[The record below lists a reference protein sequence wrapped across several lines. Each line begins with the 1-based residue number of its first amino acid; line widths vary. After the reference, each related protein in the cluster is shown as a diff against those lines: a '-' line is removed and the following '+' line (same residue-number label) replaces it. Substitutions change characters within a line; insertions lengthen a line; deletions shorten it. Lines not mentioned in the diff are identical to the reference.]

1 MEEKFIKVVGA
12 KEHNLK
18 NVSIEIPKNELVV
31 VTGLSGSGKS
41 SLVFDT
47 IYAEGQRRFIESL
60 SSYAR
65 QFLDMQDKPDVESIT
80 GLSPSIAI
88 DQKTTSRNPRSTVGT
103 VTEIYDHYRLL
114 FARVGVPYSP
124 ATGKPIKSQSASV
137 IVEKILAL
145 PKRSRIYIMA
155 PIVRGQK
162 GEFRKEMM
170 SARKQGFQRIK
181 IDGKVHDLSEVL
193 PALDKNKKHDLEII
207 VDRIVVSSDLG
218 NRVADSVETALKL
231 TEGLIYVEIVSL
243 PEDVEQESASKK
255 TDEKSKAKKSKKGEE
270 ASNREKPF
278 EGDNNEL
285 LKAKAGDIVLFSEK
299 FSCPES
305 GFTIAEIEPRLF
317 SFNSPFGACKE
328 CDGLGTEQFF
338 NTELLVEDENLTLRQ
353 GAITLWQGV
362 QERFYQQI
370 LAAMSTHYNFS
381 LDIPFKNLSDDVKN
395 KIFYGT
401 GEEEIEIR
409 IEDGLKAVK
418 VKKPFEG
425 IINNI
430 KKRYNESENESISEE
445 LTKFQSSRICNSC
458 NGYRLSEQALAVKI
472 AGLHIGEVSRLS
484 VEKSI
489 EWFEELPKHLTAT
502 QKQICERL
510 LKEITRRLGF
520 LRNVGLEYLTISREA
535 GTLSGGEAQRIRL
548 ASQIGSGLSGVLY
561 VLDEPSIGLHQ
572 SDNDKLITTLKNLR
586 DLGNS
591 VIVVEHD
598 EEMMRE
604 AEYLI
609 DVGPGAGIYGG
620 KIIAAGKPNE
630 VINHKDSV
638 TGQYLSGKKTIEIP
652 DKRRKVD
659 PKRMI
664 NLRGATL
671 NNLKNVN
678 LNLPLKIFTAV
689 SGISGGGKSSLII
702 KTLFPAL
709 DKIINK
715 AKVSAGPFTG
725 ISGYHFIDKII
736 EIDQSPIGRTP
747 RSNPCTYVGAFTFIR
762 EFYTNLPEAKA
773 RGYKVGRFSFNV
785 KGGRCET
792 CQGDGVIRIE
802 MHFLPDVYVR
812 CETCHGKRYNR
823 ETLEIRYKDKSIS
836 DVLEMTA
843 EDACNFFASMPL
855 IQEKFKSLCDV
866 GLGYIKIGQSATT
879 LSGGEAQRIKLAK
892 ELSRKS
898 TGDTLYILDEP
909 TTGLHFE
916 DISKLLKVLHKLVE
930 GGNSILVIEHN
941 LDVLKTADWLID
953 IGPCG
958 GEKGGYIVAE
968 GTPEE
973 VAKNKNSVTG
983 KYLAKILSKKS

>member
-18 NVSIEIPKNELVV
+18 NVSIEIPKNQLVV

-60 SSYAR
+60 SAYAR

-124 ATGKPIKSQSASV
+124 ATGQPIESQSASV
-137 IVEKILAL
+137 MVDKILSL
-145 PKRSRIYIMA
+145 PKKTRIYLLA

-170 SARKQGFQRIK
+170 NARKQGFQRIK
-181 IDGKVHDLSEVL
+181 VDGKVHDLNEIL
-193 PALDKNKKHDLEII
+193 PPLDKNKKHDIEII
-207 VDRIVVSSDLG
+207 IDRIVISDDLG
-218 NRVADSVETALKL
+218 NRLADSVETGLKIS
-231 TEGLIYVEIVSL
+231 EGLLYVELVGV
-243 PEDVEQESASKK
+243 PEGVKTKHKTGDV
-255 TDEKSKAKKSKKGEE
+255 
-270 ASNREKPF
+270 
-278 EGDNNEL
+278 L
-285 LKAKAGDIVLFSEK
+285 VFSEK
-299 FSCPES
+299 FSCPVS
-305 GFTIAEIEPRLF
+305 GFVIPEIEPRLF
-317 SFNSPFGACKE
+317 SFNSPFGACKH
-328 CDGLGTEQFF
+328 CDGLGTELYFS
-338 NTELLVEDENLTLRQ
+338 EDLVVEDENLSLRQ
-353 GAITLWQGV
+353 GAISVWQGV
-362 QERFYQQI
+362 QERFYQQV
-370 LAAMSTHYNFS
+370 LQAMSLHYGFS
-381 LDIPFKNLSDDVKN
+381 LDESFKNLAPEVK
-395 KIFYGT
+395 KIIFYGT
-401 GEEEIEIR
+401 GDDEVEIK
-409 IEDGLKAVK
+409 IEDGLKAIK
-418 VKKPFEG
+418 VKKTFEG
-425 IINNI
+425 VMNSL
-430 KKRYNESENESISEE
+430 KKRYLESESESMRDDLS
-445 LTKFQSSRICNSC
+445 KFQTLKTCDKC
-458 NGYRLSEQALAVKI
+458 DGHRLNEQALSVKI
-472 AGLHIGEVSRLS
+472 AGLHVGQVSRMS

-489 EWFEELPKHLTAT
+489 EWFGSLESQLTSM
-502 QKQICERL
+502 QNQIAERL
-510 LKEITRRLGF
+510 LKEVTRRLGF
-520 LRNVGLEYLTISREA
+520 LRNVGLEYLTINREA

-604 AEYLI
+604 AEYLV
-609 DVGPGAGIYGG
+609 DVGPGAGIHGG
-620 KIIAAGKPNE
+620 QIISAGLPKD
-630 VINHKDSV
+630 VINDPNSI
-638 TGQYLSGKKTIEIP
+638 TGQYLSGKKKIEIP
-652 DKRRKVD
+652 TKRRKID
-659 PKRMI
+659 PKKMI
-664 NLRGATL
+664 TLKGATI
-671 NNLKNVN
+671 NNLKNVT
-678 LNLPLKIFTAV
+678 LNLPLKIFAAV

-702 KTLFPAL
+702 KTLYPAL
-709 DKIINK
+709 NKILNK
-715 AKVSAGPFTG
+715 SKAVPGPYEALMGT
-725 ISGYHFIDKII
+725 HFIDKII

-762 EFYTNLPEAKA
+762 EFFTNLPESKS

-792 CQGDGVIRIE
+792 CQGDGLIKIE

-812 CETCHGKRYNR
+812 CDTCHGKRYNR
-823 ETLEIRYKDKSIS
+823 ETLEIKYKNKSIS
-836 DVLEMTA
+836 DILEMTA
-843 EDACNFFASMPL
+843 EDASEFFSSMPH
-855 IQEKFKSLCDV
+855 IHEKFKSLCDV

-892 ELSRKS
+892 ELSRKA

-916 DISKLLKVLHKLVE
+916 DINKLLKVLHTLVDA
-930 GGNSILVIEHN
+930 GNSILVIEHN
-941 LDVLKTADWLID
+941 LDVLKTADHIID

-973 VAKNKNSVTG
+973 VAKNKKSVTG
-983 KYLAKILSKKS
+983 KYLAKTLKA

>member
-18 NVSIEIPKNELVV
+18 NISVEIPKNQLVV

-60 SSYAR
+60 SAYAR

-103 VTEIYDHYRLL
+103 VTEIYDHFRLL

-124 ATGKPIKSQSASV
+124 TTGKPIESQSASV
-137 IVEKILAL
+137 MVDKILQL
-145 PKRSRIYIMA
+145 PKKTRIYLLA

-162 GEFRKEMM
+162 GEYRKEMM
-170 SARKQGFQRIK
+170 NARKQGFQRIK
-181 IDGKVHDLSEVL
+181 VDGKVHDLNEIL
-193 PALDKNKKHDLEII
+193 PQLDKNKKHDIEII
-207 VDRIVVSSDLG
+207 IDRIVISEDLG
-218 NRVADSVETALKL
+218 NRLADSVETALKIS
-231 TEGLIYVEIVSL
+231 EGLLYVEIVGT
-243 PEDVEQESASKK
+243 PEGVKSAH
-255 TDEKSKAKKSKKGEE
+255 
-270 ASNREKPF
+270 
-278 EGDNNEL
+278 
-285 LKAKAGDIVLFSEK
+285 KAGDFMIFSEK
-299 FSCPES
+299 FSCPVS
-305 GFTIAEIEPRLF
+305 GFTIPEIEPRLF
-317 SFNSPFGACKE
+317 SFNSPYGACKH
-328 CDGLGTEQFF
+328 CDGLGTELYFS
-338 NTELLVEDENLTLRQ
+338 EDLVVEDENLSLRQ
-353 GAITLWQGV
+353 GAILVWQGV
-362 QERFYQQI
+362 QERFYQQV
-370 LAAMSTHYNFS
+370 LAAMAAHYKFS
-381 LDIPFKNLSDDVKN
+381 LDAPFKTLPQEVKD

-401 GEEEIEIR
+401 GEDEVEIK
-409 IEDGLKAVK
+409 IEDGLKAIK

-425 IINNI
+425 VINSL
-430 KKRYNESENESISEE
+430 KKRFAESESESMRED
-445 LTKFQSSRICNSC
+445 LMKFQSLKTCDKC
-458 NGYRLSEQALAVKI
+458 HGYRLNEQALSVKI
-472 AGLHIGEVSRLS
+472 AGLHIGEVSRMSIERS
-484 VEKSI
+484 VE
-489 EWFEELPKHLTAT
+489 WFNDLPNQMTSM
-502 QKQICERL
+502 QNQIAERL

-520 LRNVGLEYLTISREA
+520 LRNVGLEYLTINREA

-609 DVGPGAGIYGG
+609 DVGPGAGIHGG
-620 KIIAAGKPNE
+620 EIISAGLPKD
-630 VINHKDSV
+630 VINDPKSI
-638 TGQYLSGKKTIEIP
+638 TGQYLSGKKQIDIP
-652 DKRRKVD
+652 TKRRKGD
-659 PKRMI
+659 PKKMI
-664 NLRGATL
+664 SLKNVTT
-671 NNLKNVN
+671 NNLKNVT
-678 LNLPLKIFTAV
+678 LNLPLKIFAAV

-702 KTLFPAL
+702 KTLYPAL
-709 DKIINK
+709 DKILNK
-715 AKVSAGPFTG
+715 AKVVPGSYDAITG
-725 ISGYHFIDKII
+725 SHLIDKII

-762 EFYTNLPEAKA
+762 EFFTALPESKS

-792 CQGDGVIRIE
+792 CQGDGLIKIE

-823 ETLEIRYKDKSIS
+823 ETLEIKYKGKSIS
-836 DVLEMTA
+836 DILEMTA
-843 EDACNFFASMPL
+843 EDASEFFSNMAH
-855 IQEKFKSLCDV
+855 IHDKFKSLCDV
-866 GLGYIKIGQSATT
+866 GLGYIRIGQSATT

-892 ELSRKS
+892 ELSRKA

-916 DISKLLKVLHKLVE
+916 DISKLLKVLHKLVDA
-930 GGNSILVIEHN
+930 GNSILVIEHN
-941 LDVLKTADWLID
+941 LDVLKTADLIID

-973 VAKNKNSVTG
+973 IAKNKKSVTG
-983 KYLAKILSKKS
+983 KYLAKILK

>member
-1 MEEKFIKVVGA
+1 MEEKFIKVTGA

-18 NVSIEIPKNELVV
+18 NVSIEIPKNQLVV

-124 ATGKPIKSQSASV
+124 ETGKPIESQSASV
-137 IVEKILAL
+137 MVDKILSL
-145 PKRSRIYIMA
+145 PKKSRIYLLA

-162 GEFRKEMM
+162 GEYRKEMM
-170 SARKQGFQRIK
+170 NARKQGFQRIK
-181 IDGKVHDLSEVL
+181 VDGKVHDLNEIL
-193 PALDKNKKHDLEII
+193 PVLDKNKKHDIEII
-207 VDRIVVSSDLG
+207 VDRVVVSDDLG
-218 NRVADSVETALKL
+218 NRLADSVETALKIS
-231 TEGLIYVEIVSL
+231 EGLLYVEIVSL
-243 PEDVEQESASKK
+243 PEG
-255 TDEKSKAKKSKKGEE
+255 AKC
-270 ASNREKPF
+270 PQ
-278 EGDNNEL
+278 
-285 LKAKAGDIVLFSEK
+285 KAGDIMVFSEK
-299 FSCPES
+299 FSCPVS
-305 GFTIAEIEPRLF
+305 GFTISEIEPRLF
-317 SFNSPFGACKE
+317 SFNSPFGACKH
-328 CDGLGTEQFF
+328 CDGLGTELYFS
-338 NTELLVEDENLTLRQ
+338 EDLVVEDENLSLRN
-353 GAITLWQGV
+353 GAIVVWQGV
-362 QERFYQQI
+362 QERFYQQV
-370 LAAMSTHYNFS
+370 LQAMALHYDFS
-381 LDIPFKNLSDDVKN
+381 LDEPFKNLSDEVK
-395 KIFYGT
+395 KIIFYGT
-401 GEEEIEIR
+401 GGEEVEIK
-409 IEDGLKAVK
+409 IEDGLKAIK
-418 VKKPFEG
+418 VKKTFEG
-425 IINNI
+425 VMNSL
-430 KKRYNESENESISEE
+430 KKRYLESESESMRDDLS
-445 LTKFQSSRICNSC
+445 KFQTLKTCDVC
-458 NGYRLSEQALAVKI
+458 HGHRLNEEALSVKI
-472 AGLHIGEVSRLS
+472 AGLHIGEVSKMS
-484 VEKSI
+484 VEKSV
-489 EWFEELPKHLTAT
+489 EWFGELVKKLTPM
-502 QKQICERL
+502 QQQISERL

-520 LRNVGLEYLTISREA
+520 LRNVGLEYLTINRQA

-609 DVGPGAGIYGG
+609 DVGPGAGIHGG
-620 KIIAAGKPNE
+620 EIISAGLPKH
-630 VINHKDSV
+630 VINDPKSI
-638 TGQYLSGKKTIEIP
+638 TGQYLSGKKQIEIP
-652 DKRRKVD
+652 KKRRKID
-659 PKRMI
+659 PKKMI
-664 NLRGATL
+664 TLKGATI
-671 NNLKNVN
+671 NNLKNVT
-678 LNLPLKIFTAV
+678 LNLPLKIFAAV

-702 KTLFPAL
+702 KTLYPAL
-709 DKIINK
+709 NKILNK
-715 AKVSAGPFTG
+715 SKVVPGPFEALMGT
-725 ISGYHFIDKII
+725 HFIDKII

-762 EFYTNLPEAKA
+762 EFFTNLPESKS

-792 CQGDGVIRIE
+792 CQGDGLIKIE

-812 CETCHGKRYNR
+812 CDTCHGKRYNR
-823 ETLEIRYKDKSIS
+823 ETLEIKYKGKSIS
-836 DVLEMTA
+836 DILEMTA
-843 EDACNFFASMPL
+843 EDAADFFASMPH
-855 IQEKFKSLCDV
+855 IHEKFKSLCDV
-866 GLGYIKIGQSATT
+866 GLGYMRIGQSATT

-892 ELSRKS
+892 ELSRKA

-916 DISKLLKVLHKLVE
+916 DINKLLKVLHTLVDA
-930 GGNSILVIEHN
+930 GNSILVIEHN
-941 LDVLKTADWLID
+941 LDVLKTADHIID

-973 VAKNKNSVTG
+973 VAKNKKSVTG
-983 KYLAKILSKKS
+983 KYLAKILK

>member
-1 MEEKFIKVVGA
+1 MEEKTIKVVGA

-18 NVSIEIPKNELVV
+18 NVSIEIPKNQLVV

-60 SSYAR
+60 SAYAR
-65 QFLDMQDKPDVESIT
+65 QFLDLQDKPDVESIT
-80 GLSPSIAI
+80 GLSPAIAI

-114 FARVGVPYSP
+114 FARIGVPHSP
-124 ATGKPIKSQSASV
+124 ETGKPIESQSASV
-137 IVEKILAL
+137 MVDKIMQL
-145 PKRSRIYIMA
+145 PKKSRIYIMA

-162 GEFRKEMM
+162 GELRKEMM

-181 IDGKVHDLSEVL
+181 VDGKIHDLNEML
-193 PALDKNKKHDLEII
+193 PVLDKNKQHDIEII
-207 VDRIVVSSDLG
+207 VDRIVISNDLG
-218 NRVADSVETALKL
+218 NRVADSVETALKIS
-231 TEGLIYVEIVSL
+231 EGLLYVEIVSL
-243 PEDVEQESASKK
+243 PEG
-255 TDEKSKAKKSKKGEE
+255 EKAIY
-270 ASNREKPF
+270 
-278 EGDNNEL
+278 
-285 LKAKAGDIVLFSEK
+285 KAGEIVVFSEK
-299 FSCPES
+299 FSCPVS
-305 GFTIAEIEPRLF
+305 GFTISEIEPRLF
-317 SFNSPFGACKE
+317 SFNSPFGACKH
-328 CDGLGTEQFF
+328 CDGLGTELHFSE
-338 NTELLVEDENLTLRQ
+338 ELVVEDENLSLRQ
-353 GAITLWQGV
+353 GAIAVWQGV
-362 QERFYQQI
+362 QERFYQQV
-370 LAAMSTHYNFS
+370 LQAMAQHYNFS
-381 LDIPFKNLSDDVKN
+381 LDVPFKTLPAEIKE

-401 GEEEIEIR
+401 GDEQVEIKM
-409 IEDGLKAVK
+409 EDGLKTIK
-418 VKKPFEG
+418 VKKNFEG
-425 IINNI
+425 IINSL
-430 KKRYNESENESISEE
+430 KKRFGESESESIRDEMA
-445 LTKFQSSRICNSC
+445 KFQTLKICTSC
-458 NGYRLSEQALAVKI
+458 HGNRLNEQALSVKI
-472 AGLHIGEVSRLS
+472 HGLHVGEVSRLS
-484 VEKSI
+484 VDKSI
-489 EWFEELPKHLTAT
+489 EWFELLPQHLDDM
-502 QKQICERL
+502 QKQISERL

-520 LRNVGLEYLTISREA
+520 LKNVGLEYLTVNREA

-609 DVGPGAGIYGG
+609 DVGPGAGIHGG
-620 KIIAAGKPNE
+620 EIISCGTPQQ
-630 VINHKDSV
+630 VTKDKKSI
-638 TGQYLSGKKTIEIP
+638 TGQYLSGKKQIEIP
-652 DKRRKVD
+652 KKRRKID
-659 PKRMI
+659 PKKI
-664 NLRGATL
+664 ITLKGATL
-671 NNLKNVN
+671 NNLKNVT
-678 LNLPLKIFTAV
+678 LNLPLKIFSAV

-702 KTLFPAL
+702 KTLYPAL
-709 DKIINK
+709 NKIINK
-715 AKVSAGPFTG
+715 AKAVPGPFESITG
-725 ISGYHFIDKII
+725 FHFIDKII

-762 EFYTNLPEAKA
+762 EFFTNLPESKS

-792 CQGDGVIRIE
+792 CQGDGVINIE

-812 CETCHGKRYNR
+812 CNTCHGKRYNR
-823 ETLEIRYKDKSIS
+823 ETLEILYKGKSIS
-836 DVLEMTA
+836 DILEMTA
-843 EDACNFFASMPL
+843 DDACSFFSNMPH
-855 IQEKFKSLCDV
+855 IHEKFKSLCDV
-866 GLGYIKIGQSATT
+866 GLGYMKIGQSATT

-892 ELSRKS
+892 ELSRKA

-916 DISKLLKVLHKLVE
+916 DINKLLKVLHTLVDA
-930 GGNSILVIEHN
+930 GNSILVIEHN
-941 LDVLKTADWLID
+941 LDVLKTADHVID

-973 VAKNKNSVTG
+973 VAKNKKSVTG
-983 KYLAKILSKKS
+983 KYLAKILK

>member
-1 MEEKFIKVVGA
+1 MEEKFIKVTGA

-18 NVSIEIPKNELVV
+18 NVNIEIPKNQLVV

-103 VTEIYDHYRLL
+103 VTEIYDHFRLL
-114 FARVGVPYSP
+114 FARVGVPHSP
-124 ATGKPIKSQSASV
+124 ETGLPIESQSASV
-137 IVEKILAL
+137 MVDKILQL
-145 PKRSRIYIMA
+145 PKKTRIYLLA

-162 GEFRKEMM
+162 GEYRKEMM
-170 SARKQGFQRIK
+170 NARKQGFQRIK
-181 IDGKVHDLSEVL
+181 VDGKVHDLNEIL
-193 PALDKNKKHDLEII
+193 PPLDKNKKHDIEII
-207 VDRIVVSSDLG
+207 VDRVVVSDDLG
-218 NRVADSVETALKL
+218 NRLADSVETALKAS
-231 TEGLIYVEIVSL
+231 EGLLYVEIVSL
-243 PEDVEQESASKK
+243 PEGV
-255 TDEKSKAKKSKKGEE
+255 KSTH
-270 ASNREKPF
+270 
-278 EGDNNEL
+278 
-285 LKAKAGDIVLFSEK
+285 KAGDVLVFSEK
-299 FSCPES
+299 FSCPVS
-305 GFTIAEIEPRLF
+305 GFTISEIEPRLF
-317 SFNSPFGACKE
+317 SFNSPFGACKH
-328 CDGLGTEQFF
+328 CDGLGTELYFS
-338 NTELLVEDENLTLRQ
+338 EDLVVEDENLTLRQ
-353 GAITLWQGV
+353 GAISVWQGV
-362 QERFYQQI
+362 QERFYQQV
-370 LAAMSTHYNFS
+370 LQAMSLHYNFS
-381 LDIPFKNLSDDVKN
+381 LDVPFKALTPEVK
-395 KIFYGT
+395 KIIFYGT
-401 GEEEIEIR
+401 GTDEVEIK
-409 IEDGLKAVK
+409 IEDGLKAIK
-418 VKKPFEG
+418 VKKSFEG
-425 IINNI
+425 VMNSL
-430 KKRYNESENESISEE
+430 KKRYLESESESMRDD
-445 LTKFQSSRICNSC
+445 LAKFQTLKTCEKC
-458 NGYRLSEQALAVKI
+458 EGHRLNEEALSVKI
-472 AGLHIGEVSRLS
+472 AGLHVGQVSRMS
-484 VEKSI
+484 IEKSVD
-489 EWFEELPKHLTAT
+489 WFNELETKLTSM
-502 QKQICERL
+502 QNQIAERL

-520 LRNVGLEYLTISREA
+520 LRNVGLEYLTINREA

-609 DVGPGAGIYGG
+609 DVGPGAGIHGG
-620 KIIAAGKPNE
+620 EIISAGLPDY
-630 VINHKDSV
+630 VINDPKSI
-638 TGQYLSGKKTIEIP
+638 TGQYLSGKKQIEIP
-652 DKRRKVD
+652 KKRRKID
-659 PKRMI
+659 PKKVI
-664 NLRGATL
+664 TLKGATI
-671 NNLKNVN
+671 NNLKNVT

-702 KTLFPAL
+702 KTLYPAL
-709 DKIINK
+709 NKMINK
-715 AKVSAGPFTG
+715 SKAVPGPFEALIG
-725 ISGYHFIDKII
+725 AHFIDKII

-762 EFYTNLPEAKA
+762 EFFTALPESKS

-792 CQGDGVIRIE
+792 CQGDGLIKIE

-812 CETCHGKRYNR
+812 CDTCHGKRYNR
-823 ETLEIRYKDKSIS
+823 ETLEIKYKGKSIS
-836 DVLEMTA
+836 DILEMTA
-843 EDACNFFASMPL
+843 DDAAIFFSSMPH
-855 IQEKFKSLCDV
+855 IYDKFKSLCEV
-866 GLGYIKIGQSATT
+866 GLGYMKIGQSATT

-892 ELSRKS
+892 ELSRKA

-916 DISKLLKVLHKLVE
+916 DISKLLKVLHTLVDA
-930 GGNSILVIEHN
+930 GNSILVIEHN
-941 LDVLKTADWLID
+941 LDVLKTADHIID

-973 VAKNKNSVTG
+973 VAKNKKSVTG
-983 KYLAKILSKKS
+983 KYLAKILK

>member
-18 NVSIEIPKNELVV
+18 NVAIEIPKNQLVV

-60 SSYAR
+60 SAYAR
-65 QFLDMQDKPDVESIT
+65 QFLDLQDKPDVESIT
-80 GLSPSIAI
+80 GLSPAIAI

-114 FARVGVPYSP
+114 FARIGVPYSP
-124 ATGKPIKSQSASV
+124 ETGEPIESQSASV
-137 IVEKILAL
+137 MVDKITQL
-145 PKRSRIYIMA
+145 PKKSRIYILA

-170 SARKQGFQRIK
+170 NARKQGFQRLK
-181 IDGKVHDLSEVL
+181 VDGKVHDLNEML
-193 PALDKNKKHDLEII
+193 PVLDKNKKHDIEVI
-207 VDRIVVSSDLG
+207 VDRIVVSNDLG
-218 NRVADSVETALKL
+218 NRVADSVETALKVS
-231 TEGLIYVEIVSL
+231 EGLLYVEIVSL
-243 PEDVEQESASKK
+243 PEGVK
-255 TDEKSKAKKSKKGEE
+255 TS
-270 ASNREKPF
+270 F
-278 EGDNNEL
+278 
-285 LKAKAGDIVLFSEK
+285 KAGEIMIFSEK
-299 FSCPES
+299 FSCPVS
-305 GFTIAEIEPRLF
+305 GFTVSEIEPRLF
-317 SFNSPFGACKE
+317 SFNSPFGACKH
-328 CDGLGTEQFF
+328 CDGLGTELHFS
-338 NTELLVEDENLTLRQ
+338 EDLVVEDENLSLRQ
-353 GAITLWQGV
+353 GAISVWQGV
-362 QERFYQQI
+362 QERFYQQV
-370 LAAMSTHYNFS
+370 LQAMATHYDFS
-381 LDIPFKNLSDDVKN
+381 LDVPFKTLSPDVKN

-401 GEEEIEIR
+401 GDEQVEIK

-418 VKKPFEG
+418 VKKSFEG
-425 IINNI
+425 IINSL
-430 KKRYNESENESISEE
+430 KKRFGESESESIRDEM
-445 LTKFQSSRICNSC
+445 TKFQTLKTCEHC
-458 NGYRLSEQALAVKI
+458 NGNRLNEQSLSVKI
-472 AGLHIGEVSRLS
+472 AGLHVGEVSRMS

-489 EWFEELPKHLTAT
+489 EWFNELPKKLNSM
-502 QKQICERL
+502 QKQISERL

-520 LRNVGLEYLTISREA
+520 LGNVGLEYLTINREA

-604 AEYLI
+604 AQYLI
-609 DVGPGAGIYGG
+609 DVGPGAGIHGG
-620 KIIAAGKPNE
+620 EIISKGTPDF
-630 VINHKDSV
+630 VINDPNSI
-638 TGQYLSGKKTIEIP
+638 TGQYLSGKKQIEIP
-652 DKRRKVD
+652 KKRRKID
-659 PKRMI
+659 PKKMI
-664 NLRGATL
+664 TIKGATL
-671 NNLKNVN
+671 NNLKNVS
-678 LNLPLKIFTAV
+678 LSLPLKIFAAV

-702 KTLFPAL
+702 KTLYPAL
-709 DKIINK
+709 NKIINK
-715 AKVSAGPFTG
+715 SKTVPGPYES
-725 ISGYHFIDKII
+725 ISGFHFVDKII

-762 EFYTNLPEAKA
+762 EFFTNLPESKS

-792 CQGDGVIRIE
+792 CQGDGVIKIE

-812 CETCHGKRYNR
+812 CDTCHGKRYNR
-823 ETLEIRYKDKSIS
+823 ETLEIIYKGKSIS
-836 DVLEMTA
+836 DILEMTA
-843 EDACNFFASMPL
+843 EDACDFFSSMPH
-855 IQEKFKSLCDV
+855 IYEKFKSLCDV

-892 ELSRKS
+892 ELSRKA

-916 DISKLLKVLHKLVE
+916 DINKLLKVLHTLVDA
-930 GGNSILVIEHN
+930 GNSILVIEHN
-941 LDVLKTADWLID
+941 LDVLKTADHIID

-973 VAKNKNSVTG
+973 VAKNKKSVTG
-983 KYLAKILSKKS
+983 KYLAKILKN

>member
-18 NVSIEIPKNELVV
+18 NVSIEIPKNQLVV

-47 IYAEGQRRFIESL
+47 VYAEGQRRFIESL
-60 SSYAR
+60 SAYAR

-80 GLSPSIAI
+80 GLSPAIAI

-103 VTEIYDHYRLL
+103 VTEIYDHFRLL
-114 FARVGVPYSP
+114 FARIGVPFSP
-124 ATGKPIKSQSASV
+124 ATGKPIESQSASV
-137 IVEKILAL
+137 MVDKILQL
-145 PKRSRIYIMA
+145 PKKTRIYLLA

-170 SARKQGFQRIK
+170 NARKQGFQRIK
-181 IDGKVHDLSEVL
+181 VDGKLHDLNEIL
-193 PALDKNKKHDLEII
+193 PQLDKNKKHDIEII
-207 VDRIVVSSDLG
+207 VDRIVISEDLG
-218 NRVADSVETALKL
+218 NRLADSVETALKIS
-231 TEGLIYVEIVSL
+231 EGLLYVEIVSL
-243 PEDVEQESASKK
+243 PEGA
-255 TDEKSKAKKSKKGEE
+255 KSSH
-270 ASNREKPF
+270 
-278 EGDNNEL
+278 
-285 LKAKAGDIVLFSEK
+285 KAGDFLIFSEK
-299 FSCPES
+299 FSCPVS
-305 GFTIAEIEPRLF
+305 GFTIPEIEPRLF
-317 SFNSPFGACKE
+317 SFNSPFGACKH
-328 CDGLGTEQFF
+328 CDGLGTELYFSPD
-338 NTELLVEDENLTLRQ
+338 LVVEDENLTLRQ
-353 GAITLWQGV
+353 GAIAVWQGV
-362 QERFYQQI
+362 QERFYQQV
-370 LAAMSTHYNFS
+370 LSAMATHYKFS
-381 LDIPFKNLSDDVKN
+381 LDVPFKTLPQEIKD

-401 GEEEIEIR
+401 GDEEVEIK
-409 IEDGLKAVK
+409 IEDGLKAIK
-418 VKKPFEG
+418 VKKTFEG
-425 IINNI
+425 VVNSL
-430 KKRYNESENESISEE
+430 KKRFQESESESMRDEM
-445 LTKFQSSRICNSC
+445 TKFQTARVCNHC
-458 NGYRLSEQALAVKI
+458 HGYRLNEQALSVKI
-472 AGLHIGEVSRLS
+472 DGLHVGEVSRLS
-484 VEKSI
+484 VEKAV
-489 EWFEELPKHLTAT
+489 EWFEALPKKLTSM
-502 QKQICERL
+502 QNQIAERL
-510 LKEITRRLGF
+510 LKEVTRRLGF

-604 AEYLI
+604 AQYLI
-609 DVGPGAGIYGG
+609 DVGPGAGIHGG
-620 KIIAAGKPNE
+620 EIISAGKPHE
-630 VINHKDSV
+630 VINDPKSI
-638 TGQYLSGKKTIEIP
+638 TGQYLSGKKQIEVP
-652 DKRRKVD
+652 KKRRKID
-659 PKRMI
+659 PKRI
-664 NLRGATL
+664 ITLKGATL
-671 NNLKNVN
+671 NNLKNVT
-678 LNLPLKIFTAV
+678 LNLPMRIFAAV

-702 KTLFPAL
+702 KTLYPAL
-709 DKIINK
+709 NKILNK
-715 AKVSAGPFTG
+715 TKVVPGPYEA
-725 ISGYHFIDKII
+725 ISGYHFVDKII

-762 EFYTNLPEAKA
+762 EFYTGLPESKS

-792 CQGDGVIRIE
+792 CQGDGLIKIE

-823 ETLEIRYKDKSIS
+823 ETLEIKYKGKSIS

-843 EDACNFFASMPL
+843 EDAAEFFQTMPH
-855 IQEKFKSLCDV
+855 IYEKFKALCDV
-866 GLGYIKIGQSATT
+866 GLGYIRIGQSATT

-892 ELSRKS
+892 ELSRKA

-916 DISKLLKVLHKLVE
+916 DISKLLKVLHKLVDA
-930 GGNSILVIEHN
+930 GNSILVIEHN
-941 LDVLKTADWLID
+941 LDVLKTADHIID
-953 IGPCG
+953 VGPCG

-973 VAKNKNSVTG
+973 IAKNKNSVTG
-983 KYLAKILSKKS
+983 KYLAKVLKS

>member
-1 MEEKFIKVVGA
+1 MEEKFIKVTGA

-18 NVSIEIPKNELVV
+18 NVSIEIPKNQLVV

-124 ATGKPIKSQSASV
+124 ETGQPIESQSASV
-137 IVEKILAL
+137 MVDKILDL
-145 PKRSRIYIMA
+145 PKKSRIYLLA

-162 GEFRKEMM
+162 GEYRKEMM
-170 SARKQGFQRIK
+170 NARKQGFQRIK
-181 IDGKVHDLSEVL
+181 VDGKVHDLNEIL
-193 PALDKNKKHDLEII
+193 PSLDKNKKHDIEII
-207 VDRIVVSSDLG
+207 IDRVVISDDLG
-218 NRVADSVETALKL
+218 NRLADSVETALKIS
-231 TEGLIYVEIVSL
+231 EGLLYVEIVSL
-243 PEDVEQESASKK
+243 PEG
-255 TDEKSKAKKSKKGEE
+255 TKSKH
-270 ASNREKPF
+270 
-278 EGDNNEL
+278 
-285 LKAKAGDIVLFSEK
+285 KAGDMLVFSEK
-299 FSCPES
+299 FSCPVS
-305 GFTIAEIEPRLF
+305 GFTISEIEPRLF
-317 SFNSPFGACKE
+317 SFNSPFGACKH
-328 CDGLGTEQFF
+328 CDGLGTELYFS
-338 NTELLVEDENLTLRQ
+338 EDLVVEDENLSLRN
-353 GAITLWQGV
+353 GAIVVWQGV
-362 QERFYQQI
+362 QERFYQQV
-370 LAAMSTHYNFS
+370 LHAMSLHYDFS
-381 LDIPFKNLSDDVKN
+381 LDEPFKNLSPEVK
-395 KIFYGT
+395 KIIFYGT
-401 GEEEIEIR
+401 GGEEVEIK
-409 IEDGLKAVK
+409 IEDGLKAIK
-418 VKKPFEG
+418 VKKTFEG
-425 IINNI
+425 VMNSL
-430 KKRYNESENESISEE
+430 KKRYLESESESMRDDLS
-445 LTKFQSSRICNSC
+445 KFQTLKTCEEC
-458 NGYRLSEQALAVKI
+458 DGHRLNAEALSVKI
-472 AGLHIGEVSRLS
+472 AGLHIGEVSKMS
-484 VEKSI
+484 VERSV
-489 EWFEELPKHLTAT
+489 EWFDALDAQLTKM
-502 QKQICERL
+502 QSQIAERL

-520 LRNVGLEYLTISREA
+520 LRNVGLEYLTVNRQA

-604 AEYLI
+604 AQYLI
-609 DVGPGAGIYGG
+609 DVGPGAGIHGG
-620 KIIAAGKPNE
+620 EIISAGLPND
-630 VINHKDSV
+630 VINDPNSI
-638 TGQYLSGKKTIEIP
+638 TGQYLSGKKQIEIP
-652 DKRRKVD
+652 KKRRKID
-659 PKRMI
+659 PKKMI
-664 NLRGATL
+664 TLKGATI
-671 NNLKNVN
+671 NNLKNVT
-678 LNLPLKIFTAV
+678 LNLPLKIFAAV

-702 KTLFPAL
+702 KTLYPAL
-709 DKIINK
+709 NKILNK
-715 AKVSAGPFTG
+715 AKAVPGPFEALMGT
-725 ISGYHFIDKII
+725 HFIDKII

-762 EFYTNLPEAKA
+762 EFFTNLPESKS

-792 CQGDGVIRIE
+792 CQGDGLIKIE

-812 CETCHGKRYNR
+812 CDTCHGKRYNR
-823 ETLEIRYKDKSIS
+823 ETLEIKYKGKSIS
-836 DVLEMTA
+836 DILEMTA
-843 EDACNFFASMPL
+843 DDAAEFFTTMPH
-855 IQEKFKSLCDV
+855 IYDKFKSLCDV
-866 GLGYIKIGQSATT
+866 GLGYMCIGQSATT

-892 ELSRKS
+892 ELSRKA

-916 DISKLLKVLHKLVE
+916 DINKLLKVLHTLVDA
-930 GGNSILVIEHN
+930 GNSILVIEHN
-941 LDVLKTADWLID
+941 LDVLKTADHIID

-973 VAKNKNSVTG
+973 VAKNKKSVTG
-983 KYLAKILSKKS
+983 KYLAKILK